1 MRRLMPYMNSQ
12 LIQNIYARAAEKKA
26 RIVLPEGGDIRTLQ
40 AAQKIQDLALATP
53 IVIGNPDAI
62 AALAKENNLTIGKFE
77 IVNPET
83 SDKLDAYKQSF
94 VERRAK
100 NTPELADRMLP
111 KELNYAG
118 MMVHVGDADGM
129 IAGAAN
135 PTARVIKAA
144 LTTIGI
150 AEGIKV
156 ASSYFLM
163 QLPEFQGTKD
173 KALIFADCGV
183 NIDPNPEQLAD
194 IAISSAQNAEKLLGE
209 PAKVAMLSFSTQ
221 GSAQHPM
228 VDKVTE
234 ATAILKEKA
243 PELAVAGELQ
253 ADAALIPSVA
263 AKKVNDDSGVAGQAN
278 VLIFPDINAG
288 NICYKMVQYTA
299 NAQAIGPILQGFA
312 KPVSDLSRGAS
323 VDDIITATA
332 IILATDT

>member
-1 MRRLMPYMNSQ
+1 MQSQ
-12 LIQNIYARAAEKKA
+12 LLEQIYAKA
-26 RIVLPEGGDIRTLQ
+26 KAKQAKVVLPEGEDPRTLE
-40 AAQKIQDLALATP
+40 AARKIQDSQLAHP
-53 IVIGNPDAI
+53 IVLGKPDELEKI
-62 AALAKENNLTIGKFE
+62 AKEHNLSLDQIE
-77 IVNPET
+77 IINPET
-83 SDKLDAYKQSF
+83 SDKLDVYSEGY
-94 VERRAK
+94 VNRRSK
-100 NTPELADRMLP
+100 NTPESAERVV
-111 KELNYAG
+111 KKALNYGG
-118 MMVHVGDADGM
+118 MMVHLGDADAM
-129 IAGAAN
+129 VAGAAN

-144 LTTIGI
+144 LITIGV

-163 QLPEFQGTKD
+163 QLPEFQGQKD

-221 GSAQHPM
+221 GSAQHPLI
-228 VDKVTE
+228 DKVTK

-263 AKKVNDDSGVAGQAN
+263 AKKVNDDSGVAGHAN

-299 NAQAIGPILQGFA
+299 NAQAVGPILQGFA
-312 KPVSDLSRGAS
+312 KPISDLSRGAS

-332 IILATDT
+332 IILATS

>member
-1 MRRLMPYMNSQ
+1 MRRLKLSMQSQ
-12 LIQNIYARAAEKKA
+12 LIQQIYTKAKEKKA
-26 RIVLPEGGDIRTLQ
+26 KVVLPEGNDPRILE
-40 AAQKIQDLALATP
+40 AARRIQDKQLAHP
-53 IVIGNPDAI
+53 IVLGNTDAI
-62 AALAKENNLTIGKFE
+62 NKLAKDNNISLADIE
-77 IVNPET
+77 IIDPET
-83 SDKLDAYKQSF
+83 SSKVNAYAQSYI
-94 VERRAK
+94 VRRSK
-100 NTPELADRMLP
+100 NTIESAERIIKKPLS
-111 KELNYAG
+111 YGG
-118 MMVHVGDADGM
+118 MMVHSGDSDAM
-129 IAGAAN
+129 VAGAASS
-135 PTARVIKAA
+135 TAKVIKAA
-144 LTTIGI
+144 LTTIGV

-163 QLPEFQGTKD
+163 QIPDFQGQKD

-209 PAKVAMLSFSTQ
+209 AAKVAMLSFSTH
-221 GSAQHPM
+221 GSAQHPLI
-228 VDKVTE
+228 DKVTE

-243 PELAVAGELQ
+243 PDLAVAGELQ

-263 AKKVNDDSGVAGQAN
+263 AKKVTDASGVAGQAN

-299 NAQAIGPILQGFA
+299 NAQAVGPILQGFA

-332 IILATDT
+332 IILATA